1 MIRKII
7 CFLSDRFQLKITTI
21 EKSKDVDKL
30 KFNELLRDLQTY
42 EVNN

>member
-7 CFLSDRFQLKITTI
+7 CFLSDRFQLKITII

-30 KFNELLRDLQTY
+30 KFNELVRDLQTY